1 MLVADHKYHA
11 VILAAGLSSRAGAF
25 KMELSIG
32 RRPLLHHVMASAL
45 GSVASIIVVTGHE
58 AGRVERL
65 VAGFRTDY
73 SPPIPLTL
81 CHNPLYQEGMFTS
94 VLAGLRA
101 VPAGEAALLQP
112 GDSPLV
118 RPATWLRLIERAEAG
133 PAPAVLIPVCGGSK
147 GHPVL
152 LPPGVVAALTGHH
165 GDGCSGTL
173 KEALAC
179 YPQEFVEID
188 DQGVL
193 VDLDTPDDYL
203 RIQRLAGVHFDT
215 DAAPD

>member
-25 KMELSIG
+25 KMELPIG
-32 RRPLLHHVMASAL
+32 GRPLLHHVLASTI

-65 VAGFRTDY
+65 VAGFRTEH

-118 RPATWLRLIERAEAG
+118 QPATWLRLIERAEAG
-133 PAPAVLIPVCGGSK
+133 PAPAVLIPVCDGKK

-152 LPPGVVAALTGHH
+152 LPPGVVAALTGYH
-165 GDGCSGTL
+165 GDGRSGTL

-179 YPQEFVEID
+179 YPQAFVEID

-215 DAAPD
+215 DADRD